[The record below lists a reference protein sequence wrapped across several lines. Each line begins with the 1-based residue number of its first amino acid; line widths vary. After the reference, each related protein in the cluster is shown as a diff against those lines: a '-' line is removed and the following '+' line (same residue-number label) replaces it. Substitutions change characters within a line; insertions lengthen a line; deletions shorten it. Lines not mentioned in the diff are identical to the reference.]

1 MFICLVRPVCY
12 IQHQRILCSISIH
25 PGEVF
30 IPFSPDNQ
38 KHLKVFDSHTKI
50 IGSMYYFCIIA
61 QEYEKLAQNST
72 AIQGKRK
79 PEFFV
84 LSTLFN
90 SLAFLFSSPFFSPV

>member
-1 MFICLVRPVCY
+1 MCICLVRHVCY
-12 IQHQRILCSISIH
+12 IQHQKILCPISIH

-38 KHLKVFDSHTKI
+38 KHLEVFDSHTKI

-72 AIQGKRK
+72 AIQEKG
-79 PEFFV
+79 
-84 LSTLFN
+84 SQN
-90 SLAFLFSSPFFSPV
+90 FLFSQPFSTP